1 MSYFRITLHRSAI
14 GLPQRTRDVLS
25 ALGLHKRS
33 QTVYHPVEPQ
43 FAGMIMKVK
52 ELVKVAEVDRKL
64 EKWEVKAERRPDSG
78 FYLEKMAPRM
88 EDGGQKVGSR
98 VLARLRGEEG
108 GEMTVEGVRT
118 EAGGQVRL

>member
-52 ELVKVAEVDRKL
+52 ELVKVAEVDKKL
-64 EKWEVKAERRPDSG
+64 TKWEVKAERRPDSG

-88 EDGGQKVGSR
+88 EDEGQKVGSR
-98 VLARLRGEEG
+98 VLARLRGEEEG
-108 GEMTVEGVRT
+108 VVVEGVVR
-118 EAGGQVRL
+118 EGGGKVRI

>member
-14 GLPQRTRDVLS
+14 GLPARTRGVLA

-33 QTVYHPVEPQ
+33 QTVYHPVEAQ

-52 ELVKVAEVDRKL
+52 ELVKVEEVERKL
-64 EKWEVKAERRPDSG
+64 DKWEVKAERRPDSG

-88 EDGGQKVGSR
+88 EDEGQKVGSR
-98 VLARLRGEEG
+98 VLARLRGEDESQV
-108 GEMTVEGVRT
+108 VEGVRR
-118 EAGGQVRL
+118 EGGGEVRV